1 MDKTRIACIYY
12 SENSVF
18 VLFSFVF
25 FMMKSL
31 QIRGALEKN
40 N

>member
-1 MDKTRIACIYY
+1 MDKTRIACNYY

-18 VLFSFVF
+18 VLFCILV

-31 QIRGALEKN
+31 QIRGGLEKN